1 MACASVERRVRGVA
15 TNACTFQNTY
25 GELRVNREWRVDCIH
40 KSIAPEGQLERENKD
55 MAKKTLKKSKKLQ
68 STKTLQRPG
77 I

>member
-1 MACASVERRVRGVA
+1 MACASVKRRVPDVA

-25 GELRVNREWRVDCIH
+25 DELGVNREWRVDCIQM
-40 KSIAPEGQLERENKD
+40 SIAPEGQLERENKD